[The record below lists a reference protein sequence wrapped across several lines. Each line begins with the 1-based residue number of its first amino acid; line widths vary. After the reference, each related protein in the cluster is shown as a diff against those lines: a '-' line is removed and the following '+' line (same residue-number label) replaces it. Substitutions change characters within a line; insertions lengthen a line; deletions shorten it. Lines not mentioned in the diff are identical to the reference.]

1 MKKSVTLFQCAV
13 LLLSSSLLISCHSEK
28 RAAGDIIDIAA
39 AINDARVV
47 NLSEIAEEITY
58 IPFETTDSSL
68 VTEPWGRQS
77 FIYENET
84 FYTHNRGLFKL
95 FDKNGKFLRSFNK
108 SGRGPNEFYG
118 GSFDA
123 IDPKSGNIIVQTLF
137 TYSLIEYSDKGD
149 FAGKVLAPA
158 DSLFKCCNQNMAK
171 IGENRYIAAAFNSCK
186 DMGVC
191 AYIFDSLSN
200 VVAKVPTPK
209 IELRDI
215 EDDQIIISQNGVS
228 KISTNIEKKSLR
240 LYFYMFKNQP
250 RINISSCGYILSI
263 DEDNSVDTLYKISLG
278 EYRITNA
285 NREKAKA
292 KDAKFINLSDMLLET
307 ENQIIFK
314 SVDLRGLNNDPLV
327 SSDTKLMYKLAVAMF
342 DKNSGKVT
350 IMHMPENNSQG
361 FKEDLKGGPAF
372 LPKSVSNDGKRL
384 LGYISAMDLKMYVEE
399 HDCSDELEKLGAE
412 LDESD
417 NLVAILVKLKENKK
431 QSR

>member
-1 MKKSVTLFQCAV
+1 MKKSVTLIQCAI
-13 LLLSSSLLISCHSEK
+13 LLLSSTLSISCNSDK
-28 RAAGDIIDIAA
+28 RAVGNIIDIAA

-47 NLSEIAEEITY
+47 NLSEIADDIAY

-77 FIYENET
+77 FFYENET

-108 SGRGPNEFYG
+108 TGRGPNEFYG

-149 FAGKVLAPA
+149 FAGKVVAPA

-171 IGENRYIAAAFNSCK
+171 IGDNRYIAAAFNSCK

-215 EDDQIIISQNGVS
+215 EDDQIIISQKGGTE
-228 KISTNIEKKSLR
+228 ISTNTHKKLLR
-240 LYFYMFKNQP
+240 LYFYIFKNQP

-263 DEDNSVDTLYKISLG
+263 NEDNSVDTLYKINLG
-278 EYRITNA
+278 EYRVTNA
-285 NREKAKA
+285 NQEKAKA
-292 KDAKFINLSDMLLET
+292 EDSKFIHVSDMLLET

-314 SVDLRGLNNDPLV
+314 SVNLKGLNNDPLV
-327 SSDTKLMYKLAVAMF
+327 SSETKSMYKRAIVMF

-350 IMHMPENNSQG
+350 ILHMPENNSVG
-361 FKEDLKGGPAF
+361 FKEDLNGGPAF
-372 LPKSVSNDGKRL
+372 MPKSVSNDGKRL
-384 LGYISAMDLKMYVEE
+384 LGYISALDLKMYVEE
-399 HDCSDELEKLGAE
+399 HDCSDELEKLGE
-412 LDESD
+412 KLDESD
-417 NLVAILVKLKENKK
+417 NLVAILVKLKENK
-431 QSR
+431 

>member
-28 RAAGDIIDIAA
+28 RAEGNIIDIAA

-47 NLSEIAEEITY
+47 NLSEIAESITY

-68 VTEPWGRQS
+68 IDEPRGARQP
-77 FIYENET
+77 FCYENET
-84 FYTHNRGLFKL
+84 FYTGNSGTFKL
-95 FDKNGKFLRSFNK
+95 FDKKGKFLRSFNRE
-108 SGRGPNEFYG
+108 GRGPQEFTY
-118 GSFDA
+118 GSFDG
-123 IDPKSGNIIVQTLF
+123 IDPVSGNLYVQISHPL
-137 TYSLIEYSDKGD
+137 SIIEYSDKGD
-149 FAGKVLAPA
+149 FVSKVSAPA
-158 DSLFKCCNQNMAK
+158 DSVFNDFNGMFSFIKK
-171 IGENRYIAAAFNSCK
+171 IGENRYFANFLDSRINPGF
-186 DMGVC
+186 C

-200 VVAKVPTPK
+200 IVAKVPTPK
-209 IELRDI
+209 IEI
-215 EDDQIIISQNGVS
+215 PKSIGSSQPT
-228 KISTNIEKKSLR
+228 TNNQEKVLI
-240 LYFYMFKNQP
+240 LYFYMFQNQP
-250 RINISSCGYILSI
+250 RINISSLGYILSI
-263 DEDNSVDTLYKISLG
+263 KDDNTVDTLYKINLG

-285 NREKAKA
+285 NREKAEA
-292 KDAKFINLSDMLLET
+292 KNAKFINVSNMLLET

-314 SVDLRGLNNDPLV
+314 SVNLRGLNNDPLV
-327 SSDTKLMYKLAVAMF
+327 SSDTKLMFKLAVAMF

-350 IMHMPENNSQG
+350 IMHMPENNSLG

-431 QSR
+431 QPK